1 MSSIFTAFWYK
12 LLTWFIAFTALFG
25 ATIAAPS
32 TDEPIKVNE
41 DAEMTVVLWGDP
53 QLSDYDAKRHQYTKN
68 ASLDLAN
75 AEGTFDALVVAGDI
89 AENGKGAE
97 YQLVLNYL
105 AAADNVEN
113 HIMAVGNHDVRLRA
127 YCQIFDTFNEFC
139 NSANDNFAA
148 NAKFYA
154 EEKLSYSYE
163 VNGYTFIVLNT
174 DKPVF
179 EESYFS
185 DACLAWFDA
194 ELAKATADG
203 KPVFVVLHQPL
214 KETHQVWQAW
224 NSPDNN
230 AGTVGDQSDAL
241 QATMNKYNNV
251 FLITG
256 HLHMGFS
263 KEWSIHEIGNFT
275 GVNLPGIGPKNAD
288 GEYNESGTGYI
299 MEVYEDRVEFIAR
312 NFNLGK
318 YVPEHNETVYFK

>member
-1 MSSIFTAFWYK
+1 MSSVITAFWYK

-25 ATIAAPS
+25 ATLPAPS

-68 ASLDLAN
+68 AAIDLSN
-75 AEGTFDALVVAGDI
+75 AEGTFDALVMAGDI
-89 AENGKGAE
+89 AENGKGSE

-127 YCQIFDTFNEFC
+127 YCQILDTFNEFC

-163 VNGYTFIVLNT
+163 VNGYAFIVLNT

-203 KPVFVVLHQPL
+203 KPVFVILHQPL